1 MILVGKNG
9 FKRSKFWVF
18 YKNQRT
24 LFTQQCSLEE
34 IDYFNSQVLV
44 TVLNPSL

>member
-1 MILVGKNG
+1 MILGGKNG

-18 YKNQRT
+18 YNNQRT
-24 LFTQQCSLEE
+24 LFAQQCSLEG
-34 IDYFNSQVLV
+34 IVYFNSHVLV